1 MDNLLRVSVIVP
13 TRDRPKD
20 LADLLLTIFNQNYL
34 PLEVIIIDDSPVG
47 SAKQVVNSFSSK
59 FNSIGCELR
68 YIKGSGDGLPAARNL
83 GVKISRGDAI
93 LFLDDDTLL
102 DRNVVSALATFLK
115 CNPIALG
122 VQPKISP
129 STNNLNNHEVAEK
142 FENAVYKVLM
152 LTCHEKNKLVVRR
165 SGADVFPNPLT
176 KVISVQRLSGCC
188 CCYKREV
195 FRISSFDTNLKQW
208 GFMEDLDFSYR
219 VHKRNP
225 RSLYAIPHA
234 KITHKSSVE
243 ARLATKLTIYMATTY
258 WFYVFF
264 KDIFESSVLN
274 LTAFLWALTGNV
286 VSVVGGLVIKRKS
299 RQQWWE
305 LVYLLRSYIFA
316 FKHLKQIRK
325 GDLEF
330 FNRTILCG
338 NKTMRKNNDVA

>member
-1 MDNLLRVSVIVP
+1 MDNLLRVSIIVP

-20 LADLLLTIFNQNYL
+20 LAELLLTIFNQSY
-34 PLEVIIIDDSPVG
+34 PPSEVIVVDDSPVG
-47 SAKQVVNSFSSK
+47 SAKEVVNSFSSK
-59 FNSIGCELR
+59 FRSINCKLK
-68 YIKGSGDGLPAARNL
+68 YVKGSGDGLPAARNL
-83 GVKISRGDAI
+83 GVKFSEGDVI

-102 DRNVVSALATFLK
+102 HQNAISILATFLK
-115 CNPIALG
+115 DNPIAVG
-122 VQPKISP
+122 VQPKILPPTKKSKE
-129 STNNLNNHEVAEK
+129 SGLRKK
-142 FENAVYKVLM
+142 FENAIYKVLM
-152 LTCHEKNKLVVRR
+152 LTYYDENKLAVRR
-165 SGADVFPNPLT
+165 SGMSVFPNNLT

-188 CCYKREV
+188 CYKREV
-195 FRISSFDTNLKQW
+195 FNTLSFDTNLKLW

-219 VHKRNP
+219 VYKKNQ
-225 RSLYAIPHA
+225 RSLYALPHA
-234 KITHKSSVE
+234 KITHKSSGE
-243 ARLATKLTIYMATTY
+243 ARLPTKLSVYMTTIY

-305 LVYLLRSYIFA
+305 LVYLLRSYIFV

-330 FNRTILCG
+330 FNRTLLCR
-338 NKTMRKNNDVA
+338 NKKHEEK